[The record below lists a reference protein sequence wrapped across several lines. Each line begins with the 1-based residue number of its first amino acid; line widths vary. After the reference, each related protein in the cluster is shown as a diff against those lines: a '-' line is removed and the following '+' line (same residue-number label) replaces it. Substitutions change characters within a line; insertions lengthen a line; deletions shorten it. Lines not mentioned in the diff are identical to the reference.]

1 MVLFVLLYLL
11 VLPRRKVLMIDLFFS
26 LLWQLRYKTK
36 PSELVVSELHDEGTF
51 YKKFLQD
58 LKSAKTEVI
67 IESPY
72 ITSQRMN
79 LLKPTLEQ
87 LVKRKIKVYVLTRD
101 PDSHDGLMRIQAE
114 LGIKQCQL
122 LGIQVILNSKLSHRK
137 LAIIDR
143 QILWEGSLNILS
155 QCQSQEIMRRIM
167 STSQAQACFS
177 FIGLEKYVY

>member
-1 MVLFVLLYLL
+1 MINLL
-11 VLPRRKVLMIDLFFS
+11 FS

-36 PSELVVSELHDEGTF
+36 PSELVVSQLHNEATF

-58 LKSAKTEVI
+58 LRCAKTEVI

-72 ITSQRMN
+72 ITIQRMQQ
-79 LLKPTLEQ
+79 LKSTLEQ
-87 LVKRKIKVYVLTRD
+87 LVKKKIKVYVLTRD
-101 PDSHDGLMRIQAE
+101 PDSHDEWMRAQAE
-114 LGIKQCQL
+114 IGIKQCQL
-122 LGIQVILNSKLSHRK
+122 LGIQVILNSQLSHRK

-155 QCQSQEIMRRIM
+155 QCQSQEIMRRIT
-167 STSQAQACFS
+167 SISQAQACFS